1 MSKQAI
7 LFLADESCDFTVV
20 RALRSA
26 GHDVK
31 AIVEE
36 YPGAPDKKVMRIG
49 IEEGRILLTED
60 KDFGRMAFAGAGGSK
75 GIIFIR
81 FPMQARSAFPETIL
95 SFVNQAGD
103 KLRGAFAVVEPG
115 RMRLTSIPER

>member
-7 LFLADESCDFTVV
+7 LFLADESCDCTVV

-36 YPGAPDKKVMRIG
+36 CPGAPDKKVMRIG

-60 KDFGRMAFAGAGGSK
+60 KDFGRMAFAGAGGST
-75 GIIFIR
+75 GVIFIR
-81 FPMQARSAFPETIL
+81 FPTQARSALPETIL
-95 SFVNQAGD
+95 SFVNQVGD